1 MNNKLKDVVITAA
14 LRTPIGTYKGSL
26 KGLSADKLGT
36 IVIKEVLY
44 KSKLKADDIDEIIMG
59 QVLTSASGQNPA
71 RQAAIHAGIPVSK
84 PAHIVNQVCGSGLRS
99 VVSAFQ
105 SIKLG
110 ENKIIVAGGQE
121 NMSRAPHAIF
131 YREDKKL
138 SENKLVDTMIND
150 GLIDSF
156 NDYHMGVTAENVAK
170 KYKISREE
178 QDLFAL
184 SSQEKT
190 QKAINKKKFQD
201 EIIKLQVKEN
211 DKVFFFEK
219 DEHPR
224 ANLSLEDLKKLK
236 TVFKNNG
243 TVTAGNSSGIN
254 DGAAAT
260 VLMSREEAKNRSIKP
275 LVKIVSWATCGVD
288 PSLMGLGPIPSI
300 NLALKRANWKIEDIE
315 LFEINEAFAAQSIA
329 VIKDLKIPKEI
340 VNVNGGAIAL
350 GHPIGASGTRILV
363 TLIHEMIRQNK
374 SKGCATLCI
383 GGGMGIA
390 ICIEK
395 IIN

>member
-36 IVIKEVLY
+36 IAIKEVLY
-44 KSKLKADDIDEIIMG
+44 KSKLRVDDVDEVIMG
-59 QVLTSASGQNPA
+59 QVLTSATGQNPA
-71 RQAAIHAGIPVSK
+71 RQAAIHAGIPISK
-84 PAHIVNQVCGSGLRS
+84 PAHVINQVCGSGLRS

-131 YREDKKL
+131 FREDKKL
-138 SENKLVDTMIND
+138 LEEKLVDTMIND

-156 NDYHMGVTAENVAK
+156 NNYHMGVTAENVAE
-170 KYKISREE
+170 KYKISRDE
-178 QDLFAL
+178 QDLFAFL
-184 SSQEKT
+184 SQEKT
-190 QKAINKKKFQD
+190 QKAIKKEKFKD
-201 EIIKLQVKEN
+201 EIITLQIKEN
-211 DKVFFFEK
+211 DKKFIFDK

-224 ANLSLEDLKKLK
+224 SNLSLEDLKKLK
-236 TVFKNNG
+236 TVFKDNG

-260 VLMSREEAKNRSIKP
+260 ILMSRKEAENRSIEP
-275 LVKIVSWATCGVD
+275 LAKIVSWATCGVD
-288 PSLMGLGPIPSI
+288 PSLMGLGPIPSV
-300 NLALKRANWKIEDIE
+300 NLALKRANWEIEDVE

-329 VIKDLKIPKEI
+329 VIRDLKIPKEI

-374 SKGCATLCI
+374 SKGCVTLCI

-390 ICIEK
+390 MCIEK
-395 IIN
+395 INN

>member
-1 MNNKLKDVVITAA
+1 MTKKPNDVVITAA
-14 LRTPIGTYKGSL
+14 LRTPIGAYRGSL

-36 IVIKEVLY
+36 LAIKEVIH
-44 KSKLKADDIDEIIMG
+44 KSKLKKDDIDEVIMG
-59 QVLTSASGQNPA
+59 HVLTSGAGQNPA
-71 RQAAIHAGIPVSK
+71 RQAAIHAGIPVTT
-84 PAHIVNQVCGSGLRS
+84 PAHIINQVCGSGLRS
-99 VVSAFQ
+99 VVSGYQ

-138 SENKLVDTMIND
+138 SENKLIDTMIND

-156 NDYHMGVTAENVAK
+156 NNYHMGVTAENVAD
-170 KYKISREE
+170 KYKISRNE
-178 QDLFAL
+178 QDMFAL
-184 SSQEKT
+184 NSQEKT
-190 QKAINKKKFQD
+190 QKAISEDNFKN
-201 EIIKLQVKEN
+201 ELIKLNINTN
-211 DKVFFFEK
+211 DKSFLFEK

-224 ANLSLEDLKKLK
+224 SNLNLEDLKKLK
-236 TVFKNNG
+236 TIFKENG
-243 TVTAGNSSGIN
+243 TITAGNSSGIN

-260 VLMSREEAKNRSIKP
+260 ILMFREEAELREIEP
-275 LVKIVSWATCGVD
+275 LVKVVSWASCGVE
-288 PSLMGLGPIPSI
+288 PSLMGLGPIPAV
-300 NLALKRANWKIEDIE
+300 NMVLKKARWNIEDVD

-329 VIKDLKIPKEI
+329 VIRDLKIPKEI

-363 TLIHEMIRQNK
+363 TLIHEMIRQDK

-390 ICIEK
+390 MCIERS
-395 IIN
+395 

>member
-1 MNNKLKDVVITAA
+1 MSNKLNDVVITSA

-26 KGLSADKLGT
+26 KSLTADKLGAT
-36 IVIKEVLY
+36 SIKKAFH
-44 KSKLKADDIDEIIMG
+44 KSKLKAEDIDEVIMG

-99 VVSAFQ
+99 VVSAYQ
-105 SIKLG
+105 SIRLG

-138 SENKLVDTMIND
+138 SEDKLIDTMIND

-156 NDYHMGVTAENVAK
+156 NNYHMGVTAENVAE
-170 KYKISREE
+170 KYKISRDD
-178 QDLFAL
+178 QDMFAL
-184 SSQEKT
+184 KSQEKA
-190 QKAINKKKFQD
+190 QKAISENKFQD
-201 EIIKLQVKEN
+201 EIIKLQIKEGQKN
-211 DKVFFFEK
+211 FIFEK

-224 ANLSLEDLKKLK
+224 NNLSLEDLKKLK
-236 TVFKNNG
+236 TVFKDSG
-243 TVTAGNSSGIN
+243 TVTAGNSSGLN
-254 DGAAAT
+254 DGAAAV
-260 VLMSREEAKNRSIKP
+260 VLMSRKEAESRSIQS
-275 LVKIVSWATCGVD
+275 LVKIVSWATCGVE
-288 PSLMGLGPIPSI
+288 PSLMGLGPIPAV
-300 NLALKRANWKIEDIE
+300 NMALKKADWKINDVD

-329 VIKDLKIPKEI
+329 VVKDLKIPKEI

-390 ICIEK
+390 VCVEK
-395 IIN
+395 N

>member
-1 MNNKLKDVVITAA
+1 MSNKLNDVVITSA

-26 KGLSADKLGT
+26 KSLTADKLGAT
-36 IVIKEVLY
+36 SIKKALQ
-44 KSKLKADDIDEIIMG
+44 KSKLKAEDIDEVIMG

-99 VVSAFQ
+99 VVSAYQ
-105 SIKLG
+105 SIRLG

-138 SENKLVDTMIND
+138 SEDKLIDTMIND

-156 NDYHMGVTAENVAK
+156 NNYHMGVTAENVAE
-170 KYKISREE
+170 KYKISRDD
-178 QDLFAL
+178 QDMFAL
-184 SSQEKT
+184 KSQEKA
-190 QKAINKKKFQD
+190 QKAISENKFQD
-201 EIIKLQVKEN
+201 EVIKLQIKEGQKN
-211 DKVFFFEK
+211 FIFEK

-224 ANLSLEDLKKLK
+224 NNLSLEDLKKLK
-236 TVFKNNG
+236 TVFKDSG
-243 TVTAGNSSGIN
+243 TVTAGNSSGLN
-254 DGAAAT
+254 DGAAAV
-260 VLMSREEAKNRSIKP
+260 VLMSRKEAESRSIQS
-275 LVKIVSWATCGVD
+275 LVKIVSWATCGVE
-288 PSLMGLGPIPSI
+288 PSLMGLGPIPAV
-300 NLALKRANWKIEDIE
+300 NMALKKADWKINDVD

-329 VIKDLKIPKEI
+329 VVKDLKIPKEI

-390 ICIEK
+390 VCVEK
-395 IIN
+395 N